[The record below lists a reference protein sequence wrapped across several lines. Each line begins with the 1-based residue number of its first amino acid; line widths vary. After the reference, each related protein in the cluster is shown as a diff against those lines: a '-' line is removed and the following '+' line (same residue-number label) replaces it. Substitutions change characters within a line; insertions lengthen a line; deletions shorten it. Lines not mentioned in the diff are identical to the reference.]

1 MMAHPLALQLRNLQS
16 LVEIG
21 VDQNT
26 TVVFP
31 APLMSTIQE
40 LGAFLAREQA
50 AGTPPAQAP
59 TPPAT
64 ATSPAVQLPA
74 TEAAFNTDY
83 KPSARPPP
91 MKPPNVNQGDD

>member
-1 MMAHPLALQLRNLQS
+1 MAHPLALQLRNLQS

-21 VDQNT
+21 VDRNT

-50 AGTPPAQAP
+50 AGTTPAP
-59 TPPAT
+59 TPPTLPPAGLPT
-64 ATSPAVQLPA
+64 AVDHGT
-74 TEAAFNTDY
+74 NG
-83 KPSARPPP
+83 PPTA
-91 MKPPNVNQGDD
+91 G

>member
-1 MMAHPLALQLRNLQS
+1 LALQLRNLQS
-16 LVEIG
+16 LVELG

-50 AGTPPAQAP
+50 AGTTPAP
-59 TPPAT
+59 TPT
-64 ATSPAVQLPA
+64 ATTPAKASAVPASSSSPTVQVAA
-74 TEAAFNTDY
+74 TEAGFNTDY
-83 KPSARPPP
+83 NGAPAPRT
-91 MKPPNVNQGDD
+91 